1 MIFESSLKMCSRPIA
16 FSFLALLLASQAFWM
31 PGEARRSSGEQLKTG
46 PATAQSITIDYP
58 LDNSIFPP
66 EITPPTF
73 LFRDP
78 SGANHWV
85 IDVSFKGRP
94 NKIHVDA
101 PGDHWKIGE
110 VDPQTGMPELTRL
123 PAKQA
128 ATRTW
133 KPDAATWAKIK
144 RGSAESPATIAI
156 TGFAGQSSKVA
167 VSTAQ
172 VTITTSLD
180 PVVAPIFYR
189 DVPLMTAATTVKG
202 TIQPLP
208 PTAIPLIKWRLRNIA
223 EPQSRVVMEKVYTCA
238 NCHSFSANG
247 KTLGIDV
254 DGPKN
259 DKGLYALVPIEK
271 NMAIRNQNVIRWS
284 SFQENLDK
292 PSSAPAVKRWGFMSQ
307 VSPDGNYVVTSIGPP
322 GVGNAHQNQNPE
334 FAPGL
339 LDRLFSI
346 TYKNIAFTQV
356 FYPLRGILAWYD
368 RQQQKLRPLP
378 GADDPHFVQTSAF
391 WSPDGK
397 YLVFSR
403 AVARDPYPRWFRKP
417 DLRE

>member
-1 MIFESSLKMCSRPIA
+1 
-16 FSFLALLLASQAFWM
+16 M
-31 PGEARRSSGEQLKTG
+31 PPRGRRS
-46 PATAQSITIDYP
+46 
-58 LDNSIFPP
+58 
-66 EITPPTF
+66 
-73 LFRDP
+73 R
-78 SGANHWV
+78 
-85 IDVSFKGRP
+85 
-94 NKIHVDA
+94 
-101 PGDHWKIGE
+101 
-110 VDPQTGMPELTRL
+110 
-123 PAKQA
+123 
-128 ATRTW
+128 
-133 KPDAATWAKIK
+133 